1 MALSLTG
8 IARMSGSF
16 LDTNIVIYSLGN
28 DSAKRERSIEL
39 ISDHPVISVQVL
51 NEAANT
57 LLRKFAM
64 PINDIQA
71 IMERLNDECTVQ
83 PLSAKIH
90 FLALSIK
97 DRYQFSFYDCLII
110 AAALESACDIL
121 YSEDMQHG
129 QVISGQLL

>member
-28 DSAKRERSIEL
+28 DSEKRERSIEL

-64 PINDIQA
+64 PINVLILNS
-71 IMERLNDECTVQ
+71 ISPSNIKERDVL
-83 PLSAKIH
+83 
-90 FLALSIK
+90 
-97 DRYQFSFYDCLII
+97 
-110 AAALESACDIL
+110 
-121 YSEDMQHG
+121 
-129 QVISGQLL
+129 